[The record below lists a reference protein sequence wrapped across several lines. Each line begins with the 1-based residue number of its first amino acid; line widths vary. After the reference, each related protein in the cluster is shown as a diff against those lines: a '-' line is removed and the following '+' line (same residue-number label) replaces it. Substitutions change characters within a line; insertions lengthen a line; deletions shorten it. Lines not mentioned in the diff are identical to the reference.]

1 MTVNKAFIQPKP
13 DGCRSS
19 IRVGERCYSTIYRS
33 PFPEPV
39 LPRPQSLFHFHF
51 PTTGL
56 DPARAALPAYTDALT
71 GQTLTQGEVRSMSLR
86 MGYGIKKVPELA
98 KGDVALIFSP
108 NSLEYAVAFFACQAA
123 GLVVTPASAS
133 YTPHELAYHI
143 KDSTAKIAFVHPDLM
158 ETFEKA
164 QQVIEQENGSQK
176 GLDVFQLTSDS
187 AVDVQDGGKGGRSFW
202 TLMATDD
209 EVGDWRGEELGSGEE
224 HNAAVLCYSSGTVNT
239 NLDVLYL
246 DALIEIHALLV
257 VCPFPLYDRSAAF
270 LLPDRAT

>member
-1 MTVNKAFIQPKP
+1 
-13 DGCRSS
+13 
-19 IRVGERCYSTIYRS
+19 
-33 PFPEPV
+33 
-39 LPRPQSLFHFHF
+39 
-51 PTTGL
+51 
-56 DPARAALPAYTDALT
+56 
-71 GQTLTQGEVRSMSLR
+71 MSLR

-158 ETFEKA
+158 ETFKKA
-164 QQVIEQENGSQK
+164 QQVVEQENGSQK
-176 GLDVFQLTSDS
+176 GLDVFQLTPDS
-187 AVDVQDGGKGGRSFW
+187 SSDVQDGGKAIRSFW
-202 TLMATDD
+202 TLMATED
-209 EVGDWRGEELGSGEE
+209 EVGDWRGEELGPGEE

-246 DALIEIHALLV
+246 DALIEIYAPWLSV
-257 VCPFPLYDRSAAF
+257 PPAS
-270 LLPDRAT
+270 

>member
-1 MTVNKAFIQPKP
+1 
-13 DGCRSS
+13 
-19 IRVGERCYSTIYRS
+19 
-33 PFPEPV
+33 
-39 LPRPQSLFHFHF
+39 
-51 PTTGL
+51 
-56 DPARAALPAYTDALT
+56 
-71 GQTLTQGEVRSMSLR
+71 MSLR

-164 QQVIEQENGSQK
+164 QQVVEQENGSQK
-176 GLDVFQLTSDS
+176 GLDVFQLTPDS
-187 AVDVQDGGKGGRSFW
+187 AGDVQAEEKGGRSFW

-209 EVGDWRGEELGSGEE
+209 EVGDWRGEELGPGEE

-246 DALIEIHALLV
+246 DALIEIYALLV
-257 VCPFPLYDRSAAF
+257 VCPSSS
-270 LLPDRAT
+270 

>member
-1 MTVNKAFIQPKP
+1 
-13 DGCRSS
+13 
-19 IRVGERCYSTIYRS
+19 
-33 PFPEPV
+33 
-39 LPRPQSLFHFHF
+39 
-51 PTTGL
+51 
-56 DPARAALPAYTDALT
+56 
-71 GQTLTQGEVRSMSLR
+71 MSLR

-164 QQVIEQENGSQK
+164 QRVVEQENGSQK
-176 GLDVFQLTSDS
+176 GLDVFQLTPDS
-187 AVDVQDGGKGGRSFW
+187 AGDVQAEEKGGRSFW
-202 TLMATDD
+202 TLMATEN
-209 EVGDWRGEELGSGEE
+209 EVGAWRGEELGPGEE

-239 NLDVLYL
+239 NLDMMYL

-257 VCPFPLYDRSAAF
+257 VYLFLPLHNRSAAC

>member
-1 MTVNKAFIQPKP
+1 
-13 DGCRSS
+13 
-19 IRVGERCYSTIYRS
+19 
-33 PFPEPV
+33 
-39 LPRPQSLFHFHF
+39 
-51 PTTGL
+51 
-56 DPARAALPAYTDALT
+56 
-71 GQTLTQGEVRSMSLR
+71 MSLR

-164 QQVIEQENGSQK
+164 QQVIEQEDDSQK
-176 GLDVFQLTSDS
+176 GLDVFQLTPDS
-187 AVDVQDGGKGGRSFW
+187 AGDVQDEDKSGPSFW

-209 EVGDWRGEELGSGEE
+209 EVGDWRGEELGPGEE

-246 DALIEIHALLV
+246 DALIEIYALLV
-257 VCPFPLYDRSAAF
+257 VCPSSS
-270 LLPDRAT
+270 